1 MHTTEPSRVTIRGA
15 RPASR
20 PPHRRASRVVS
31 VASAGLLLA
40 GLTACG
46 SSGASDSSAGGTG
59 AEAPAQSDVVRG
71 EGSGKAG
78 RSAPGDLV
86 QTRAVIMTGQV
97 SLRSKDLVTVRSDID
112 RLVARY
118 GGYID
123 KENTDD
129 DERGRVSSSTLQ
141 LRVPSENFDA
151 VMAAFD
157 DIATVTSKNTQAE
170 DVTTEVIDVEAR
182 VRTAQVSLERLR
194 KFLGKATNVDSVIRL
209 ESEISQRE
217 ADLASLLAQQR
228 YLKNQTSLGT
238 ITVSMTRTTTAVED
252 DPLADAGFLT
262 GLRNGWNAFLDLA
275 VIAATV
281 AGALLPFAL
290 ALAVVVVPLVLLLR
304 AHRRRRPARPGTP
317 PTPPPTP
324 PPGPPAP
331 QSATAP
337 NGRG

>member
-1 MHTTEPSRVTIRGA
+1 MHTTDLPREATRRDGAGPRRTQRVL
-15 RPASR
+15 SL
-20 PPHRRASRVVS
+20 VS
-31 VASAGLLLA
+31 AALLLA
-40 GLTACG
+40 GLAACG
-46 SSGASDSSAGGTG
+46 SSSSSDSEGGG
-59 AEAPAQSDVVRG
+59 SPADAPVQSDALRT
-71 EGSGKAG
+71 GSDAKAG
-78 RSAPGDLV
+78 RAAPGDLV

-97 SLRSKDLVTVRSDID
+97 SLRSKDLGAVRSGID

-123 KENTDD
+123 KENTNDD
-129 DERGRVSSSTLQ
+129 DHGRVSSSTLQ
-141 LRVPSENFDA
+141 LRVPSENFDV
-151 VMAAFD
+151 VMAGFE

-182 VRTAQVSLERLR
+182 VRTAEVSLERLR

-228 YLKNQTSLGT
+228 YLRNQTSLGT
-238 ITVSMTRTTTAVED
+238 ITVSMTRTTTATQD

-275 VIAATV
+275 VISATV

-290 ALAVVVVPLVLLLR
+290 VLAVVAVPLVLLLR

-317 PTPPPTP
+317 PR
-324 PPGPPAP
+324 AP
-331 QSATAP
+331 ESVSQGMSG
-337 NGRG
+337 N